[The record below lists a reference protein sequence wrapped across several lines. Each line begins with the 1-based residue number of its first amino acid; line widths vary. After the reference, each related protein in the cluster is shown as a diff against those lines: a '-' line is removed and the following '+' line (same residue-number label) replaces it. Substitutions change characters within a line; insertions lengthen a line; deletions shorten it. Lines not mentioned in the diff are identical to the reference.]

1 MKKNILITNDDGIH
15 GPGLK
20 PLINELK
27 KLGNVTVVVPDH
39 DRSAVSHSITLNRPL
54 NVRELHKDV
63 YLIHGTPADCV
74 RLGVIHILNRSA
86 ALVVSGINTG
96 PNLGQDVIYSGT
108 VAGAREGALLG
119 IPSMA
124 VSVADPNKP
133 NYGLSARIAA
143 KFAKNILER
152 DNFPKEVFLNINV
165 PYKVKGIKM
174 AELGDRIYDDEIE
187 MRTDPRGK
195 KYFWLAGKSISG
207 IIQQGMDIEAVN
219 NNQVSVTPLEVTP
232 STKHLFK
239 AIESLVVKTGKK

>member
-1 MKKNILITNDDGIH
+1 MKKNILITNDDGIY

-20 PLINELK
+20 PLIKELK
-27 KLGNVTVVVPDH
+27 KLGNVVVVVPDH

-63 YLIHGTPADCV
+63 FLIHGTPADCV

-86 ALVVSGINTG
+86 QIVVSGINTG

-133 NYGLSARIAA
+133 NYPLAARITA
-143 KFAKNILER
+143 KFVKNILER
-152 DNFPKEVFLNINV
+152 DKFPKEVFLNINI
-165 PYKVKGIKM
+165 PYKVKGVKV

-187 MRTDPRGK
+187 TRTDPRGK

-207 IIQQGMDIEAVN
+207 IVQQGMDIETVN
-219 NNQVSVTPLEVTP
+219 SNYVSVTPLEVTP
-232 STKHLFK
+232 SSKHLFK
-239 AIESLVVKTGKK
+239 SIENLIVKANKR